1 MSDDP
6 LENIE
11 NLSNYFDSMTEDV
24 FYMKEKISNFYFP
37 TKFKIS
43 FEGCHIAICKNGGL
57 IGICKKKNFLDTQ
70 RNSKLNKNV
79 LVMRQNGNIVS
90 TIPITWNNNE
100 RYIVSFDFT
109 DNEKLYGICYDGAIY
124 KFDIL
129 LSKAKEKPTSQIFK
143 QSKIYKAKFIEKGF
157 IALTYDGTF
166 YYVKEFKN
174 IYPIALFQMHSL
186 LEFSNE
192 IDFVGIP
199 ASNSKSHKLELIFT
213 NEKGNGIIH
222 VMEQPEGFNY
232 QILPLENSTDITI
245 NEVSILENYELEQY
259 IKNSD
264 DIININNDNNNN
276 INDEE
281 INNVIDT
288 RNNKDNIGKI
298 VAIAIS
304 PSYEKIALYNNEGKI
319 YIFSSKFNKERK
331 ETFFKVNEEL
341 SESDKNEQKAIIN
354 LNNDNNYQ
362 FLFCGEDAIALSGQR
377 FILIVNNL
385 KKTLSYKIVEGE
397 KFRAMQGG
405 VFTKCISE
413 IDGLRFITNDGVFF
427 ISKLDN
433 DLYKISDPF
442 STNPAKDLLKAYKN
456 DLMKE
461 ANSDKII
468 RDIYKSLSKSIM
480 ICANASA
487 NLFWVEKEDIDNKK
501 QTQFFILKA
510 AQLGKYFVDTKD
522 FNYLKFNEIC
532 QSIRIINE
540 LRNNEKSPIFI
551 TYKEFREIS
560 LKQLIKNI
568 MAQLNFKLAYVIS
581 KYLGYSTKKIYQKW
595 AFCKIK
601 KLSYNSTKEKQIILF
616 NEIISELKNIKKI
629 SYIKLAKK
637 AFNYKHNELG
647 LKFLE
652 LEKSILVK
660 IPQYLTHH
668 KWDKALELS
677 YETYDSDIIAT
688 ALNEIVNYNMIDE
701 EFIDKIKD
709 IKNIRYSVID
719 YLKKNSPSYIDNY
732 IEAQNDYEELM
743 FVMLEKFF
751 TSNKYKD
758 KKKYIKKAQENQK
771 KLDKNN
777 INNKFYSLYLT
788 ELENSIEFKKNC
800 IDEKSIIKKTY
811 IEPFDNSIYDCYKL
825 GVKENSFNWIE
836 KQNKN
841 YELNSKKMAVMRIRT
856 MAENGKIDMV
866 DKMVKDSSLKKLNLT
881 PLNLAELYFD
891 YKKYDLA
898 VEYIRQM
905 NNSDYFEYKVDML
918 LYMEKYEDALDVI
931 LSSKNMDRIPE
942 LVNEILNKKP
952 NLEKIV
958 KDLCTKYKVNL
969 N

>member
-1 MSDDP
+1 MFDDP
-6 LENIE
+6 LDNIE
-11 NLSNYFDSMTEDV
+11 NLSNYFDSMTQDV
-24 FYMKEKISNFYFP
+24 FYIKEKISNFYFP
-37 TKFKIS
+37 TKFKIN

-57 IGICKKKNFLDTQ
+57 IAICKKKSFLDTQ
-70 RNSKLNKNV
+70 RNSKINKNI

-100 RYIVSFDFT
+100 RWIVAFDFT
-109 DNEKLYGICYDGAIY
+109 DNEKLYGICNDGSIY

-129 LSKAKEKPTSQIFK
+129 LSRAKEKPTSQIFK

-174 IYPIALFQMHSL
+174 IFPISLFQMGSL
-186 LEFSNE
+186 LEFSND

-199 ASNSKSHKLELIFT
+199 PSNSKSHKLELIFT

-222 VMEQPEGFNY
+222 VMEQPIGFNY
-232 QILPLENSTDITI
+232 QILPMENSTDITI
-245 NEVSILENYELEQY
+245 NEVSILEKYELEQY

-264 DIININNDNNNN
+264 DIVNINND
-276 INDEE
+276 INVEV
-281 INNVIDT
+281 INNVIENK
-288 RNNKDNIGKI
+288 NNKDNIGKI

-304 PSYEKIALYNNEGKI
+304 PSYEKIALYNSEGKI

-331 ETFFKVNEEL
+331 ETFFQVNEEL
-341 SESDKNEQKAIIN
+341 SESEKDEQKAIIN
-354 LNNDNNYQ
+354 LDNEYQ

-405 VFTKCISE
+405 VFTRCISE

-427 ISKLDN
+427 ISKVDN
-433 DLYKISDPF
+433 DLYTICDPF

-487 NLFWVEKEDIDNKK
+487 NIFWVEKEDNVDNRK
-501 QTQFFILKA
+501 QTQFFILKS
-510 AQLGKYFVDTKD
+510 AQLGKYFADTKD

-532 QSIRIINE
+532 QSIRMINE

-551 TYKEFREIS
+551 TYKEFKDIS

-568 MAQLNFKLAYVIS
+568 MSQLNFKLAYDIS
-581 KYLGYSTKKIYQKW
+581 KYVGYSTKKIYQKW

-660 IPQYLTHH
+660 IPQYLAHN

-677 YETYDSDIIAT
+677 YETYDSDIMAT

-701 EFIDKIKD
+701 EFIDKVKD

-732 IEAQNDYEELM
+732 IDAQNDYEELM

-771 KLDKNN
+771 KIDKNN

-788 ELENSIEFKKNC
+788 ELEKSIEFKKNC
-800 IDEKSIIKKTY
+800 MDSERSIIKKTY

-825 GVKENSFNWIE
+825 GVKENNFNWIE
-836 KQNKN
+836 KQNKH

-856 MAENGKIDMV
+856 MAENGKIKMV

-881 PLNLAELYFD
+881 PLNLAELFFD
-891 YKKYDLA
+891 YNEYDLA

-942 LVNEILNKKP
+942 LINEILNKKP
-952 NLEKIV
+952 NLENKV
-958 KDLCTKYKVNL
+958 KDLCIKYKVNL